1 MNDDSCLIDMD
12 TLEPQSMAPPISAV
26 TYRPEADA
34 DTITQIERLLLAI
47 DRLRGERDNLRR
59 NVQFLESE
67 SRFAIEA
74 LEAKLSASMSTAG
87 DHTMA
92 TVQQLRAQID
102 DMHAQK
108 ADVDRAK
115 ATEIRKLQLHVQGL
129 AIVLGRVALEQETSR
144 SELSQETR
152 NELRSSRAKLEES
165 QADVEDLGQRY
176 DVTVLCLEAVTSQ
189 RDDLL
194 NQLQAKDAEWEQETE
209 ALRIAEHEARERLD
223 EFEREMF
230 ELNHHLEE
238 VESDRDSLALQLTN
252 LTTDLQVAQEE
263 LTSAET
269 RYTNLQFHQL
279 SSMTNNEATRTLRDH
294 IEELEMR
301 VMRRTEQI
309 GIHQHDIR
317 RLETNLRLQ
326 EERLGEMTIE
336 LEMMAAQKDAMVEDC
351 ADARE
356 ARDEAIGRAEAL
368 EEEMEAVEGR
378 NEENKALVTNLIAV
392 IAETVTRA
400 REAIGQARAQATGE
414 KQDLLF
420 AQKQQA
426 TLQQELDEKLASF
439 LEMTRQ
445 SDENRE
451 ELQKVR
457 VALLQC
463 QTEAKE
469 LSILAQNLQE
479 EKAALEA
486 QIVALKEQADE
497 SNILQNQNRDLLY
510 QIQEKERAGA
520 TNDDAERVLVQVKL
534 QHAEAIGKL
543 QIRLV
548 ETESALEELQ
558 TRYKSSEQDHQ
569 RAVEDAKTSMHGLEQ
584 RLDATSK
591 TLVELTQT
599 HEQVDALEKEHAKRI
614 IDLQDQLDKTSKAQQ
629 DALKS
634 RDILHTE
641 NVRLAHEIDQLQQEN
656 NSLLSRSQ
664 DDKLAIQQELEKK
677 VQSLQGRFEEETR
690 LLQISKEEAARLEHR
705 LRVEAEGR
713 TQDHKAHEETLS
725 SANKQYKL
733 AEESISQL
741 RADLATLQDNL
752 EVKQGNLSAAEEEK
766 TILQQDI
773 TTFEAEIQKSKSLS
787 RFLEAQIKDRYGYP
801 FFVVDI
807 YF

>member
-1 MNDDSCLIDMD
+1 
-12 TLEPQSMAPPISAV
+12 
-26 TYRPEADA
+26 
-34 DTITQIERLLLAI
+34 
-47 DRLRGERDNLRR
+47 
-59 NVQFLESE
+59 
-67 SRFAIEA
+67 
-74 LEAKLSASMSTAG
+74 
-87 DHTMA
+87 
-92 TVQQLRAQID
+92 
-102 DMHAQK
+102 
-108 ADVDRAK
+108 
-115 ATEIRKLQLHVQGL
+115 
-129 AIVLGRVALEQETSR
+129 
-144 SELSQETR
+144 
-152 NELRSSRAKLEES
+152 
-165 QADVEDLGQRY
+165 
-176 DVTVLCLEAVTSQ
+176 
-189 RDDLL
+189 
-194 NQLQAKDAEWEQETE
+194 
-209 ALRIAEHEARERLD
+209 
-223 EFEREMF
+223 
-230 ELNHHLEE
+230 
-238 VESDRDSLALQLTN
+238 
-252 LTTDLQVAQEE
+252 
-263 LTSAET
+263 
-269 RYTNLQFHQL
+269 
-279 SSMTNNEATRTLRDH
+279 MTNNEATRTLRDH

-326 EERLGEMTIE
+326 EERLGEMTVE

-378 NEENKALVTNLIAV
+378 NDENKALVTNLIAV
-392 IAETVTRA
+392 IAETVARA
-400 REAIGQARAQATGE
+400 REAIGQARAQATGA
-414 KQDLLF
+414 KHDLFLT
-420 AQKQQA
+420 QKQQG

-439 LEMTRQ
+439 LDLTKQ

-457 VALLQC
+457 LALIQC

-497 SNILQNQNRDLLY
+497 SNILQNQNKDLLHR
-510 QIQEKERAGA
+510 IQEKERAGA

-534 QHAEAIGKL
+534 QHADAIGKL

-558 TRYKSSEQDHQ
+558 MRYKSSEQDHQ
-569 RAVEDAKTSMHGLEQ
+569 REVEDAKASIHGLEQ
-584 RLDATSK
+584 RLDATSR
-591 TLVELTQT
+591 TLAELTQT

-634 RDILHTE
+634 RDDLHTE
-641 NVRLAHEIDQLQQEN
+641 NVRLAHEMDQLQQEN
-656 NSLLSRSQ
+656 DSLLSRSQ
-664 DDKLAIQQELEKK
+664 DDKLAVQQELEKK

-690 LLQISKEEAARLEHR
+690 LLQISKEEAARLELR

-713 TQDHKAHEETLS
+713 AQDHKAHGVELS
-725 SANKQYKL
+725 SANKQYEL

-741 RADLATLQDNL
+741 RADLATLQENL
-752 EVKQGNLSAAEEEK
+752 EVKQGYLAAAEEEK

-773 TTFEAEIQKSKSLS
+773 TTFEAEVQKSKSLS
-787 RFLEAQIKDRYGYP
+787 RFLEAQIKDRYECP
-801 FFVVDI
+801 LFVVDHC
-807 YF
+807 F

>member
-129 AIVLGRVALEQETSR
+129 AIVLGRVASEQETSR

-445 SDENRE
+445 SNENRE

-510 QIQEKERAGA
+510 QIQKKERAGA

-569 RAVEDAKTSMHGLEQ
+569 RAVEDAKTSMHELEQ

>member
-12 TLEPQSMAPPISAV
+12 TLEPRSMAPPISTV
-26 TYRPEADA
+26 TSRPEADA

-102 DMHAQK
+102 DMRAQK

-115 ATEIRKLQLHVQGL
+115 ASEIRKLQLHVQGL
-129 AIVLGRVALEQETSR
+129 AIVLGRVTSEQETSR

-152 NELRSSRAKLEES
+152 NELRSSQAKLEES

-223 EFEREMF
+223 EFEREMS
-230 ELNHHLEE
+230 ELNHHLEG

-392 IAETVTRA
+392 IAETVARA

-414 KQDLLF
+414 NQDLLHT
-420 AQKQQA
+420 QKQQA
-426 TLQQELDEKLASF
+426 TLQQELDEKLVSF
-439 LEMTRQ
+439 LELTKQ
-445 SDENRE
+445 SEENRE
-451 ELQKVR
+451 ELHKVR
-457 VALLQC
+457 VALIQC

-497 SNILQNQNRDLLY
+497 SNILQNQNKDLLHL
-510 QIQEKERAGA
+510 IQEKERAGA
-520 TNDDAERVLVQVKL
+520 TNDDAERVLVQVKP
-534 QHAEAIGKL
+534 QHADAIGKL

-558 TRYKSSEQDHQ
+558 TRYKSSEQDRQ
-569 RAVEDAKTSMHGLEQ
+569 RAVEDAKTSMHELEQ

-599 HEQVDALEKEHAKRI
+599 HEQVDALEKEHAKKI
-614 IDLQDQLDKTSKAQQ
+614 IDLQDQLDKTSIAQQ

-641 NVRLAHEIDQLQQEN
+641 NVRLAHEIDQLLQEN
-656 NSLLSRSQ
+656 NSLLSRSR
-664 DDKLAIQQELEKK
+664 DDKLAVQQELEKK

-713 TQDHKAHEETLS
+713 AQDHKAHGEALS
-725 SANKQYKL
+725 SANKQYEL

-741 RADLATLQDNL
+741 RADLAALQDNL
-752 EVKQGNLSAAEEEK
+752 EVKQGYLAAAEEEK

-801 FFVVDI
+801 FFVVDL

>member
-12 TLEPQSMAPPISAV
+12 TLEPQSMAPPISTV
-26 TYRPEADA
+26 TSRPEADA

-102 DMHAQK
+102 NMHAQK
-108 ADVDRAK
+108 ADADRAK
-115 ATEIRKLQLHVQGL
+115 TSEIRKLQLHVQGL
-129 AIVLGRVALEQETSR
+129 AIVLEHVTSEQETSR
-144 SELSQETR
+144 SEEPQEIH
-152 NELRSSRAKLEES
+152 NELRSSQAKLEES
-165 QADVEDLGQRY
+165 QADIKELDQKY

-194 NQLQAKDAEWEQETE
+194 NQLQAKDAEWEQEVE
-209 ALRIAEHEARERLD
+209 ALRMAEHEARERLN
-223 EFEREMF
+223 EFEREMS

-252 LTTDLQVAQEE
+252 LTTDLQIAQEE

-301 VMRRTEQI
+301 ILRRTEQI

-326 EERLGEMTIE
+326 EERLGEMTVE

-392 IAETVTRA
+392 IAETVARA
-400 REAIGQARAQATGE
+400 REAIGQARAQATGA
-414 KQDLLF
+414 KHDLFLT
-420 AQKQQA
+420 QKEQA

-439 LEMTRQ
+439 LELTRQ

-451 ELQKVR
+451 ELQSVR
-457 VALLQC
+457 LALIQC

-469 LSILAQNLQE
+469 LSVLAQNLQE

-486 QIVALKEQADE
+486 QIAALREQADE
-497 SNILQNQNRDLLY
+497 SNILQNQNKVLLHR
-510 QIQEKERAGA
+510 IQEKERIDA
-520 TNDDAERVLVQVKL
+520 TNDDAEHVLVQVKL
-534 QHAEAIGKL
+534 QHADAIGKL

-558 TRYKSSEQDHQ
+558 MRYKSSEQDHQ
-569 RAVEDAKTSMHGLEQ
+569 MAIEDAKTSMHELEQ
-584 RLDATSK
+584 RLDATLK
-591 TLVELTQT
+591 TLAELTQT
-599 HEQVDALEKEHAKRI
+599 HEQVDVLEKEHAKRI
-614 IDLQDQLDKTSKAQQ
+614 IDLQDQLDNASKAQQ

-634 RDILHTE
+634 RDVLHTE

-656 NSLLSRSQ
+656 DNLLSRSQ
-664 DDKLAIQQELEKK
+664 EDKLTGQQELEKK

-690 LLQISKEEAARLEHR
+690 LLQISKEEAARLELR
-705 LRVEAEGR
+705 LGVEAEGR
-713 TQDHKAHEETLS
+713 AQDHKAHREALAS
-725 SANKQYKL
+725 VNKQYEL
-733 AEESISQL
+733 AEECISQL
-741 RADLATLQDNL
+741 RADLAGLQKDL
-752 EVKQGNLSAAEEEK
+752 EVKQGYLAAAEEEK
-766 TILQQDI
+766 LTLQQDI
-773 TTFEAEIQKSKSLS
+773 TTFEAEVQKSKSLS
-787 RFLEAQIKDRYGYP
+787 RFLEAQIKDR
-801 FFVVDI
+801 
-807 YF
+807 

>member
-1 MNDDSCLIDMD
+1 MNDDFCLIDMD
-12 TLEPQSMAPPISAV
+12 TLEPQSMAPPISTV
-26 TYRPEADA
+26 TFRPEADA

-115 ATEIRKLQLHVQGL
+115 ASEIRKLQLRVQGL
-129 AIVLGRVALEQETSR
+129 AIVLGRVTSEASR
-144 SELSQETR
+144 SELSQETH
-152 NELRSSRAKLEES
+152 NELRSSQAKLEES
-165 QADVEDLGQRY
+165 QADMKDLGQRY
-176 DVTVLCLEAVTSQ
+176 DVTVLCLEAITSQ

-194 NQLQAKDAEWEQETE
+194 NQLQAKDAEWERETE
-209 ALRIAEHEARERLD
+209 ALRMAEHEARERLD
-223 EFEREMF
+223 EFEREMS

-252 LTTDLQVAQEE
+252 LTTDLQIAQEE

-368 EEEMEAVEGR
+368 EEEMEAVERR
-378 NEENKALVTNLIAV
+378 NEENEALVMHLIAV

-400 REAIGQARAQATGE
+400 REAIGQARAQATGT
-414 KQDLLF
+414 KHDLFLT
-420 AQKQQA
+420 QKQQG

-439 LEMTRQ
+439 LELTRQ
-445 SDENRE
+445 FDENRE

-457 VALLQC
+457 LALIQC

-497 SNILQNQNRDLLY
+497 TDILQNQNKDLLH

-520 TNDDAERVLVQVKL
+520 TNDEAERVLIQVKL
-534 QHAEAIGKL
+534 QHADAIGKL

-569 RAVEDAKTSMHGLEQ
+569 RAVEDAKASIHELEQ
-584 RLDATSK
+584 RLDTTSK
-591 TLVELTQT
+591 TLAELTQT
-599 HEQVDALEKEHAKRI
+599 HKQVDALEKEHAKRI

-634 RDILHTE
+634 RDVLHTE

-656 NSLLSRSQ
+656 DSLLSRSR

-690 LLQISKEEAARLEHR
+690 LLQISKEEAARLELR

-713 TQDHKAHEETLS
+713 VQDHKAHGEALS
-725 SANKQYKL
+725 SANKQYEL

-741 RADLATLQDNL
+741 RADLVTLQESL
-752 EVKQGNLSAAEEEK
+752 EVKQGYLAAAEEEK

-773 TTFEAEIQKSKSLS
+773 TTFEAEVQKSKSLS
-787 RFLEAQIKDRYGYP
+787 RFLETQIKDRYGYP
-801 FFVVDI
+801 FFVVDH